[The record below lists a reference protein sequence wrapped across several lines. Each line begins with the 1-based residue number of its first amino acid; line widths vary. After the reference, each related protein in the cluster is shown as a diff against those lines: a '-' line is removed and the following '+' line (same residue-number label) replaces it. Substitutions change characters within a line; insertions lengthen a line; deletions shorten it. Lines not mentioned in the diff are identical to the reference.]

1 LTVTDLDIQNKLAFR
16 RGDYNILDCG
26 VRTGKTYWA
35 VNNLAR
41 FTRDGLASRILFLV
55 DTTALKD

>member
-1 LTVTDLDIQNKLAFR
+1 MLPNTTVTDLQEQQKLIFR

-35 VNNLAR
+35 INNLAN
-41 FTRDGLASRILFLV
+41 FTRKLLNHR
-55 DTTALKD
+55 